1 MSDDKTTKDSVSSME
16 QSNALQQQMNE
27 NLRIAEEYRIRAN
40 ELLKEKMDIVGKSFA
55 SAKAQIETDKTIL
68 KGLSDQAKILANTK
82 SDAEDIIKA
91 RAELNRLMSE
101 AVPKMKMLGEAEARR
116 KEIINEYNATLKD
129 STKSLEEVQA
139 ASKKAAV
146 EMEKLRAE
154 IEDSATGADK
164 ISKGIDGFAS
174 KMGFT
179 ADLSNTMA
187 GSFAEMGAELS
198 TGLSGDK
205 LALVVDSLKDLS
217 AGMLYS
223 LIDQFGKLA
232 VSIIDTGMALQAAN
246 GFSQNFSDTMGEL
259 HANTYM
265 ANVSMQ
271 ENQAAVQ
278 GLIDNFSSFNPKAEQ
293 ANVHMATN
301 IGLLSKFGVA
311 ANTGAKITQQ
321 LSKQFQISGE
331 AAADMMVKTV
341 RAGKN
346 IGISTKKMADDLA
359 ANFDKLSQFGDDLID
374 VFHGLEAQSKQ
385 TGVEMGRLVD
395 IASQF
400 DTFEGAAK
408 QSQQLNAILGTNLST
423 IELMNADYDETISL
437 IRDGMSGIDFS
448 NLNRFEK
455 LYISQAM
462 GAKSVAEA
470 QMLLTGEQDE
480 YLAKMQAVEE
490 TQQELREA
498 AMEVI
503 PIMQRLGMALIKIAM
518 AFKPILDIAVGFVEF
533 IIEADNKS
541 GGFLFAFLAGVL
553 ILLPVIGKLALILK
567 VAVAALGAGISVT
580 TVLTGAFL
588 ALKAMVAGAL
598 APVIAFALIAMT
610 ITSYFI
616 DWLEVSKEVKTVL
629 EFIAYGVIGALAAS
643 LMTVSWPI
651 IAVVGAFTALLS
663 LFREKVNPPF
673 INAFSW
679 IAAGVDLLSIAF
691 KVMMA
696 PFNAI
701 IGMFRMAFEAAKPF
715 VGLLNQVG
723 GYLGFDVNTGEEPTA
738 TPPDATKAA
747 GTSTNAAISA
757 AAAEIRTIVVAQ
769 LKETG
774 IKEIAEGLT
783 ILAKEIRDQSKDTNV
798 SVTLDG
804 REISNYVKKGML
816 P

>member
-1 MSDDKTTKDSVSSME
+1 ME
-16 QSNALQQQMNE
+16 QSSALQQQMNE
-27 NLRIAEEYRIRAN
+27 NLRIAEEYRIREN
-40 ELLKEKMDIVGKSFA
+40 ELLKEKMEIVGKTFA

-68 KGLSDQAKILANTK
+68 KGLSAQARIMANTK
-82 SDAEDIIKA
+82 SDAEDVIKA

-101 AVPKMKMLGEAEARR
+101 AVPKMKMLSEAEARR
-116 KEIINEYNATLKD
+116 KKIINEYNETLKD
-129 STKSLEEVQA
+129 STKSLEDVQA

-146 EMEKLRAE
+146 EMERLRAE
-154 IEDSATGADK
+154 IDDSAKGADK

-179 ADLSNTMA
+179 ADLSNTMS
-187 GSFAEMGAELS
+187 GNFAEMGAELS

-205 LALVVDSLKDLS
+205 LALVVKNMKDLG
-217 AGMLYS
+217 AGMIFS
-223 LIDQFGKLA
+223 VVDQIGKLA
-232 VSIIDTGMALQAAN
+232 IAISDAGKAFQAAN
-246 GFSQNFSDTMGEL
+246 GFSQNFSETMGDL

-271 ENQAAVQ
+271 ENQAAMQ
-278 GLIDNFSSFNPKAEQ
+278 GLADSFSSFNPNAKQ

-301 IGLLSKFGVA
+301 IGLLSKFGVSA
-311 ANTGAKITQQ
+311 GTGAKLTQQ

-408 QSQQLNAILGTNLST
+408 KSQQLNAMLGTNLST

-455 LYISQAM
+455 LYITQAM

-490 TQQELREA
+490 TQQELQKA

-503 PIMQRLGMALIKIAM
+503 PLMQRLGMVLLKIAM
-518 AFKPILDIAVGFVEF
+518 AAKPLMDGILAAVEGMMML
-533 IIEADNKS
+533 DDKT
-541 GGFLFAFLAGVL
+541 GGFLGTAIV
-553 ILLPVIGKLALILK
+553 LLPLLIAIG
-567 VAVAALGAGISVT
+567 VAFKTAFVAAATVFAPMWAIVGGLVLVISGV
-580 TVLTGAFL
+580 G
-588 ALKAMVAGAL
+588 KAMDYWIEKIDNITPLLFTVMKAIKWIAGGIALLVAFKVGVIAAPIAAAAGA
-598 APVIAFALIAMT
+598 VMLI
-610 ITSYFI
+610 
-616 DWLEVSKEVKTVL
+616 
-629 EFIAYGVIGALAAS
+629 
-643 LMTVSWPI
+643 
-651 IAVVGAFTALLS
+651 VGAFEAVYN
-663 LFREKVNPPF
+663 LFKKKVNPPF

-679 IAAGVDLLSIAF
+679 MATGVELLGLAF

-723 GYLGFDVNTGEEPTA
+723 GYLGFDINTGEEPTA

-747 GTSTNAAISA
+747 GTSTNAAIA
-757 AAAEIRTIVVAQ
+757 AASAEIRTIVVAQ

-798 SVTLDG
+798 SVVLDG
-804 REISNYVKKGML
+804 REISSYVKKGML

>member
-1 MSDDKTTKDSVSSME
+1 MADDKTTKDSASTME
-16 QSNALQQQMNE
+16 QSSALQQQMNE
-27 NLRIAEEYRIRAN
+27 NLRIAEEYRIREN
-40 ELLKEKMDIVGKSFA
+40 ELLKEKMEIVGKTFA

-68 KGLSDQAKILANTK
+68 KGLSAQARIMANTK
-82 SDAEDIIKA
+82 SDAEDVIKA

-101 AVPKMKMLGEAEARR
+101 AVPKMKMLSEAEARR
-116 KEIINEYNATLKD
+116 KKIINEYNETLKD
-129 STKSLEEVQA
+129 STKSLEDVQA

-146 EMEKLRAE
+146 EMERLRAE
-154 IEDSATGADK
+154 IDDSAKGADK

-179 ADLSNTMA
+179 ADLSNTMS
-187 GSFAEMGAELS
+187 GNFAEMGAELS

-205 LALVVDSLKDLS
+205 LALVVKNMKDLG
-217 AGMLYS
+217 AGMIFS
-223 LIDQFGKLA
+223 VVDQIGKLA
-232 VSIIDTGMALQAAN
+232 IAISDAGKAFQAAN
-246 GFSQNFSDTMGEL
+246 GFSQNFSETMGDL

-271 ENQAAVQ
+271 ENQAAMQ
-278 GLIDNFSSFNPKAEQ
+278 GLADSFSSFNPNAKQ

-301 IGLLSKFGVA
+301 IGLLSKFGVSA
-311 ANTGAKITQQ
+311 GTGAKLTQQ

-408 QSQQLNAILGTNLST
+408 KSQQLNAMLGTNLST

-455 LYISQAM
+455 LYITQAM

-490 TQQELREA
+490 TQQELQKA

-503 PIMQRLGMALIKIAM
+503 PLMQRLGMVLLKIAM
-518 AFKPILDIAVGFVEF
+518 AAKPLMDGILAAVEGMMML
-533 IIEADNKS
+533 DDKT
-541 GGFLFAFLAGVL
+541 GGFLGTAIV
-553 ILLPVIGKLALILK
+553 LLPLLIAIG
-567 VAVAALGAGISVT
+567 VAFKTAFVAAATVFAPMWAIVGGLVLVISGV
-580 TVLTGAFL
+580 G
-588 ALKAMVAGAL
+588 KAMDYWIEKIDNITPLLFTVMKAIKWIAGGIALLVAFKVGVIAAPIAAAAGA
-598 APVIAFALIAMT
+598 VMLI
-610 ITSYFI
+610 
-616 DWLEVSKEVKTVL
+616 
-629 EFIAYGVIGALAAS
+629 
-643 LMTVSWPI
+643 
-651 IAVVGAFTALLS
+651 VGAFEAVYN
-663 LFREKVNPPF
+663 LFKKKVNPPF

-679 IAAGVDLLSIAF
+679 MATGVELLGLAF

-723 GYLGFDVNTGEEPTA
+723 GYLGFDINTGEEPTA

-747 GTSTNAAISA
+747 GTSTNAAIA
-757 AAAEIRTIVVAQ
+757 AASAEIRTIVVAQ

-798 SVTLDG
+798 SVVLDG
-804 REISNYVKKGML
+804 REISSYVKKGML

>member
-1 MSDDKTTKDSVSSME
+1 
-16 QSNALQQQMNE
+16 
-27 NLRIAEEYRIRAN
+27 
-40 ELLKEKMDIVGKSFA
+40 
-55 SAKAQIETDKTIL
+55 
-68 KGLSDQAKILANTK
+68 
-82 SDAEDIIKA
+82 
-91 RAELNRLMSE
+91 MSE
-101 AVPKMKMLGEAEARR
+101 AVPKMKMLSEAEARR
-116 KEIINEYNATLKD
+116 KKIINEYNETLKD
-129 STKSLEEVQA
+129 STKSLEDVQA

-146 EMEKLRAE
+146 EMERLRAE
-154 IEDSATGADK
+154 IDDSAKGADK

-179 ADLSNTMA
+179 ADLSNTMS
-187 GSFAEMGAELS
+187 GNFAEMGAELS

-205 LALVVDSLKDLS
+205 LALVVKNMKDLG
-217 AGMLYS
+217 AGMIFS
-223 LIDQFGKLA
+223 VVDQIGKLA
-232 VSIIDTGMALQAAN
+232 IAISDAGKAFQAAN
-246 GFSQNFSDTMGEL
+246 GFSQNFSETMGDL

-271 ENQAAVQ
+271 ENQAAMQ
-278 GLIDNFSSFNPKAEQ
+278 GLADSFSSFNPNAKQ

-301 IGLLSKFGVA
+301 IGLLSKFGVSA
-311 ANTGAKITQQ
+311 GTGAKLTQQ

-408 QSQQLNAILGTNLST
+408 KSQQLNAMLGTNLST

-455 LYISQAM
+455 LYITQAM

-490 TQQELREA
+490 TQQELQKA

-503 PIMQRLGMALIKIAM
+503 PLMQRLGMVLLKIAM
-518 AFKPILDIAVGFVEF
+518 AAKPLMDGILAAVEGMMML
-533 IIEADNKS
+533 DDKT
-541 GGFLFAFLAGVL
+541 GGFLGTAIV
-553 ILLPVIGKLALILK
+553 LLPLLIAIG
-567 VAVAALGAGISVT
+567 VAFKTAFVAAATVFAPMWAIVGGLVLVISGV
-580 TVLTGAFL
+580 G
-588 ALKAMVAGAL
+588 KAMDYWIEKIDNITPLLFTVMKAIKWIAGGIALLVAFKVGVIAAPIAAAAGA
-598 APVIAFALIAMT
+598 VMLI
-610 ITSYFI
+610 
-616 DWLEVSKEVKTVL
+616 
-629 EFIAYGVIGALAAS
+629 
-643 LMTVSWPI
+643 
-651 IAVVGAFTALLS
+651 VGAFEAVYN
-663 LFREKVNPPF
+663 LFKKKVNPPF

-679 IAAGVDLLSIAF
+679 MATGVELLGLAF

-723 GYLGFDVNTGEEPTA
+723 GYLGFDINTGEEPTA

-747 GTSTNAAISA
+747 GTSTNAAIA
-757 AAAEIRTIVVAQ
+757 AASAEIRTIVVAQ

-798 SVTLDG
+798 SVVLDG
-804 REISNYVKKGML
+804 REISSYVKKGML

>member
-1 MSDDKTTKDSVSSME
+1 MADDKTTKDSASTME
-16 QSNALQQQMNE
+16 QSSALQQQMNE
-27 NLRIAEEYRIRAN
+27 NLRIAEEYRIREN
-40 ELLKEKMDIVGKSFA
+40 ELLKQKMEIVGKTFA

-68 KGLSDQAKILANTK
+68 KGLSAQARIMANTK
-82 SDAEDIIKA
+82 SDAEDVIKA

-101 AVPKMKMLGEAEARR
+101 AVPKMKMLSEAEARR
-116 KEIINEYNATLKD
+116 KKIINEYNETLKD
-129 STKSLEEVQA
+129 STKSLEDVQA

-146 EMEKLRAE
+146 EMERLRAE
-154 IEDSATGADK
+154 IDDSAKGADK

-179 ADLSNTMA
+179 ADLSNTMS
-187 GSFAEMGAELS
+187 GNFAEMGAELS

-205 LALVVDSLKDLS
+205 LALVVKNMKDLG
-217 AGMLYS
+217 AGMIFS
-223 LIDQFGKLA
+223 VVDQIGKLA
-232 VSIIDTGMALQAAN
+232 IAISDAGKAFQAAN
-246 GFSQNFSDTMGEL
+246 GFSQNFSETMGDL

-271 ENQAAVQ
+271 ENQAAMQ
-278 GLIDNFSSFNPKAEQ
+278 GLADSFSSFNPNAKQ

-301 IGLLSKFGVA
+301 IGLLSKFGVSA
-311 ANTGAKITQQ
+311 GTGAKLTQQ

-408 QSQQLNAILGTNLST
+408 KSQQLNAMLGTNLST

-455 LYISQAM
+455 LYITQAM

-490 TQQELREA
+490 TQQELQKA

-503 PIMQRLGMALIKIAM
+503 PLMQRLGMVLLKIAM
-518 AFKPILDIAVGFVEF
+518 AAKPLMDGILAAVEGMMML
-533 IIEADNKS
+533 DDKT
-541 GGFLFAFLAGVL
+541 GGFLGTAIV
-553 ILLPVIGKLALILK
+553 LLPLLIAIG
-567 VAVAALGAGISVT
+567 VAFKTAFVAAATVFAPMWAIVGGLVLVISGV
-580 TVLTGAFL
+580 G
-588 ALKAMVAGAL
+588 KAMDYWIEKIDNITPLLFTVMKAIKWIAGGIALLVAFKVGVIAAPIAAAAGA
-598 APVIAFALIAMT
+598 VMLI
-610 ITSYFI
+610 
-616 DWLEVSKEVKTVL
+616 
-629 EFIAYGVIGALAAS
+629 
-643 LMTVSWPI
+643 
-651 IAVVGAFTALLS
+651 VGAFEAVYN
-663 LFREKVNPPF
+663 LFKKKVNPPF

-679 IAAGVDLLSIAF
+679 MATGVELLGLAF

-723 GYLGFDVNTGEEPTA
+723 GYLGFDINTGEEPTA

-747 GTSTNAAISA
+747 GTSTNAAIA
-757 AAAEIRTIVVAQ
+757 AASAEIRTIVVAQ

-798 SVTLDG
+798 SVVLDG
-804 REISNYVKKGML
+804 REISSYVKKGML